1 MAQEQNNP
9 DIGERLAA
17 IETKVD
23 YLVERATEDRTD
35 FQGRIRGLEIWRY
48 GTGAAIIASAIN
60 LFGGN
65 VPKP

>member
-1 MAQEQNNP
+1 MAQEQSP

-23 YLVERATEDRTD
+23 YLVERATEDRSD
-35 FQGRIRGLEIWRY
+35 FRGRIRALEIWRY
-48 GTGAAIIASAIN
+48 GTGAAMIASAVN
-60 LFGGN
+60 LFGGS